1 MKNIF
6 RNAALLSASLLALNA
21 AAEGAVSQG
30 PTLSLGGS
38 ITAAGVGV
46 NQSNRQQPNAREVN
60 LLSKGNLV
68 VNVGGTADNGLGYGA
83 MAVLELDRAKGESDR
98 VKELYVYTNGDSF
111 GNVKIGDTEGI
122 VQTMMYSGTDVL
134 GGLGG
139 AGGDLKDLI
148 NVTRHVDMRPGIA
161 AANDKA
167 TKLVWVSPEMKGF
180 QIGLDFTPSTKLNG
194 KAGRGLN
201 LTSNANLKSASGIPY
216 ARNLMGAGLSYNK
229 AFANYNVGLYLVGHT
244 GKTRNDSTA
253 QAPAPAVNKFHDTKG
268 YQVGALVDYQNWQI
282 GASYWDNCKSGVRY
296 AEIGAVTVS
305 RGHTHTKG
313 FDAAVAYDFA
323 KNANVGIGYT
333 QSRRKVAGGDA
344 KADVITATMD
354 YVVAPGWVAFAE
366 VDHFALKA
374 PKAAIADNTN
384 IKQDGSDIFGDRST
398 SAGNNHG
405 TALMIGTKLRF

>member
-6 RNAALLSASLLALNA
+6 RNAALLSASLFALNA

-46 NQSNRQQPNAREVN
+46 NQSNRRQPNPREVN
-60 LLSKGNLV
+60 FVSKGNLV
-68 VNVGGTADNGLGYGA
+68 VNVGGTSNNGLGYGA

-148 NVTRHVDMRPGIA
+148 NVTRHVDIRPGIA

-201 LTSNANLKSASGIPY
+201 LSSNGDLKSATGTPY

-244 GKTRNDSTA
+244 GKTRNDQTNQAALISTD
-253 QAPAPAVNKFHDTKG
+253 KFHDTKG
-268 YQVGALVDYQNWQI
+268 YQVGALIDYQNWQI
-282 GASYWDNCKSGVRY
+282 GASYWDNNKSAIRY
-296 AEIGAVTVS
+296 GGQNAQP
-305 RGHTHTKG
+305 RQTHTKG

-333 QSRRKVAGGDA
+333 QSRRKVQGGDA
-344 KADVITATMD
+344 KSDVITATMD

-366 VDHFALKA
+366 VDHFTLKA
-374 PKAAIADNTN
+374 PAVAIADGNLKTN
-384 IKQDGSDIFGDRST
+384 GGDIFADRST
-398 SAGNNHG
+398 VATNNHG